1 MGVPRGK
8 GYDQGIWPRHRVS
21 GLRRRC
27 SETRDVYIESH
38 LNTAPIV
45 SAVLP
50 SVGRGGLR
58 CKKHHNYVCVVC
70 GATTLA
76 GRFSQVRHADAGRK
90 GGVRL
95 CHPPDGLP
103 QPPLLF
109 CDTLPD
115 CSVILGLSPNYSP
128 FFVAH
133 FYAFAV
139 PTRQIPYLFAH
150 SHVASSGGRF
160 LDFVRARC
168 VRSLLLLPPG
178 SGHLTHFVIH
188 WHTVQ

>member
-1 MGVPRGK
+1 MGVPCGK
-8 GYDQGIWPRHRVS
+8 GHDQGIWPRHRVS
-21 GLRRRC
+21 GLRWRC
-27 SETRDVYIESH
+27 SETRDVHLESP

-50 SVGRGGLR
+50 SVGRGSLR
-58 CKKHHNYVCVVC
+58 CKKHHDYVRVVC
-70 GATTLA
+70 GATTLT

-95 CHPPDGLP
+95 CHALDGHP

-115 CSVILGLSPNYSP
+115 CSVILGLSSNYRPFLSLTSTHSPFPLGKYPIYSP
-128 FFVAH
+128 
-133 FYAFAV
+133 
-139 PTRQIPYLFAH
+139 H

-160 LDFVRARC
+160 LDFVRARF
-168 VRSLLLLPPG
+168 VRSLLLLRPARFGPAYTFCYT
-178 SGHLTHFVIH
+178 LA
-188 WHTVQ
+188 